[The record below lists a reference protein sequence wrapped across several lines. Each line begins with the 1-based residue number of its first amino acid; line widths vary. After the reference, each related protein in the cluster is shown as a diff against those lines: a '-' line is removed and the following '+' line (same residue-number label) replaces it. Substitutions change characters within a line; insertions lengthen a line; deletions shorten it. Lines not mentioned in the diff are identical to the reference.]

1 MVFLSWHVFVGLD
14 TEGMVA
20 LWASAVTLTIS
31 VSFWPL
37 PGRTSCGKD
46 SLHLL
51 SGSGRDHCDEN
62 L

>member
-1 MVFLSWHVFVGLD
+1 MAFLSWHVFVGLD

-37 PGRTSCGKD
+37 PGRTSYGKD
-46 SLHLL
+46 SLRLI
-51 SGSGRDHCDEN
+51 SRSGRDHCDEN